1 MCHHLHPERGR
12 MVFML
17 NTTDLR
23 GRALNIAEALP
34 RAEQDITATL
44 DKVTPILEQVRTG
57 GTEALLDLSE
67 KFDGVRPE
75 ALRVPNEVLERSL
88 AELDPAVRRALDALV
103 VRAREVHTAQLPAAS
118 LVSPGPDAR
127 VTNRW
132 VPVERVGLY
141 VPGGQAVYPS
151 SVVMNVIPAQVAG
164 VTQLA
169 IASPPQRDF
178 GGWPHPTVLAAA
190 HLLGVDEVYA
200 VGGAQAVGMFAY
212 GAADGAG
219 EAAVA
224 PVSLITGPGN
234 VYVATAKRA
243 VQGTVGIDSEAGP
256 TEIMVVAD
264 STASA
269 HFIAADLVSQAE
281 HDELA
286 AAVLVTD
293 SPELAQRV
301 SSQVTDQA
309 AAAKHSERI
318 QKSLSGRQSAILLVD
333 SMDVAVQV
341 ANAYGAE
348 HLQIM
353 TSDDDALADRIHN
366 AGAVFLGAYTPVSLG
381 DYCAGSN
388 HVLPTGGA
396 SRYSSGL
403 NVTSFMRSQQVIRYG
418 RDGLAQVAEHV
429 TALAEA
435 EHLPAHGQAVRARYA

>member
-1 MCHHLHPERGR
+1 
-12 MVFML
+12 ML

-219 EAAVA
+219 EATVA

>member
-1 MCHHLHPERGR
+1 
-12 MVFML
+12 
-17 NTTDLR
+17 
-23 GRALNIAEALP
+23 
-34 RAEQDITATL
+34 
-44 DKVTPILEQVRTG
+44 
-57 GTEALLDLSE
+57 LLDLSE

-75 ALRVPNEVLERSL
+75 SLRVPGEVLARAL
-88 AELDPAVRRALDALV
+88 AELDPSVRQALDTLI

-118 LVSPGPDAR
+118 QVSPGPDSQ

-132 VPVERVGLY
+132 VPVQRVGLY

-151 SVVMNVIPAQVAG
+151 SVVMNVVPAQVAG
-164 VTQLA
+164 VAELA

-178 GGWPHPTVLAAA
+178 GGWPHPTILAAA
-190 HLLGVDEVYA
+190 HLLGVEEVYA
-200 VGGAQAVGMFAY
+200 VGGAQAVGMFAF
-212 GAADGAG
+212 GAGDADGNVD
-219 EAAVA
+219 VA

-234 VYVATAKRA
+234 VFVAAAKRA

-256 TEIMVVAD
+256 TEIMVLAD
-264 STASA
+264 NTASA
-269 HFIAADLVSQAE
+269 HLIAADLVSQAE

-293 SPELAQRV
+293 SPELAERV
-301 SSQVTDQA
+301 VTQVSDQA
-309 AAAKHSERI
+309 DAAKHSDRI
-318 QKSLSGRQSAILLVD
+318 RKSLAGRQSAVLLVD
-333 SMDVAVQV
+333 SMDVAVDV

-348 HLQIM
+348 HLEIM

-418 RDGLAQVAEHV
+418 RQGLARVAEHV

-435 EHLPAHGQAVRARYA
+435 EHLPAHGEAVRARYH

>member
-1 MCHHLHPERGR
+1 MDT
-12 MVFML
+12 ML
-17 NTTDLR
+17 RTTDLR
-23 GRALNIAEALP
+23 GREFTLAEALP
-34 RAEQDITATL
+34 RAEQDISATIET
-44 DKVTPILEQVRTG
+44 VTPILDQVRTG
-57 GTEALLDLSE
+57 GTSALLDLCE
-67 KFDGVRPE
+67 RFDGVRPE
-75 ALRVPNEVLERSL
+75 ALRVPADVLDRAL
-88 AELDPAVRRALDALV
+88 RELDPAVRVALETLV
-103 VRAREVHTAQLPAAS
+103 IRAREVHTAQLPAAS
-118 LVSPGPDAR
+118 QVSPGPDAR

-132 VPVERVGLY
+132 VPIQRVGLY

-151 SVVMNVIPAQVAG
+151 SVVMNVVPAQVAG
-164 VTQLA
+164 VPQLA

-178 GGWPHPTVLAAA
+178 GGWPHPTVMAAA
-190 HLLGVDEVYA
+190 QLLGVDEVYA

-212 GAADGAG
+212 GASGADGSIDA
-219 EAAVA
+219 A

-234 VYVATAKRA
+234 VYVASAKRA

-256 TEIMVVAD
+256 TEIMVLAD
-264 STASA
+264 RSASA
-269 HFIAADLVSQAE
+269 HLIAADLVSQAE

-301 SSQVTDQA
+301 TAQVSELA
-309 AAAKHSERI
+309 ATSKHSHRI
-318 QKSLSGRQSAILLVD
+318 RQSLSGRQSAVLLVD
-333 SMDVAVQV
+333 SMEVALDVA
-341 ANAYGAE
+341 NTYGAE

-353 TSDDDALADRIHN
+353 TDDDEALANRIHN
-366 AGAVFLGAYTPVSLG
+366 AGAVFLGPFTPVSLG

-418 RDGLAQVAEHV
+418 RDGLSQVADHV

-435 EHLPAHGQAVRARYA
+435 EDLPAHGEAVRARYL

>member
-1 MCHHLHPERGR
+1 
-12 MVFML
+12 ML
-17 NTTDLR
+17 TTIDLR
-23 GRALNIAEALP
+23 GRALDVADALP

-44 DKVTPILEQVRTG
+44 EKVTPILAQVRTG
-57 GTEALLDLSE
+57 GVEALLDLSQ

-75 ALRVPNEVLERSL
+75 ALRVPPKIL
-88 AELDPAVRRALDALV
+88 ARALTDLDPSVRQALDALIL
-103 VRAREVHTAQLPAAS
+103 RAREVHSAQLPAAS
-118 LVSPGPDAR
+118 QVSPGPDSR

-132 VPVERVGLY
+132 VPVQRVGLY

-151 SVVMNVIPAQVAG
+151 SVVMNVVPAQVAG
-164 VTQLA
+164 VAELA

-178 GGWPHPTVLAAA
+178 GGWPHPTILAAA
-190 HLLGVDEVYA
+190 HLLGVEEVYA
-200 VGGAQAVGMFAY
+200 VGGAQAVGMFAF
-212 GAADGAG
+212 GAG
-219 EAAVA
+219 GNDGNVDVA

-234 VYVATAKRA
+234 VFVAAAKRA

-256 TEIMVVAD
+256 TEIMVLAD
-264 STASA
+264 NTASA
-269 HFIAADLVSQAE
+269 HLIAADLVSQAE

-293 SPELAQRV
+293 SPELAERV
-301 SSQVTDQA
+301 VTQVREQA
-309 AAAKHSERI
+309 DAAKHADRI
-318 QKSLSGRQSAILLVD
+318 RKSLAGRQSAVLIVD
-333 SMDVAVQV
+333 SMDVAVDV

-348 HLQIM
+348 HLEIM
-353 TSDDDALADRIHN
+353 SSDDDALADRIHN

-418 RDGLAQVAEHV
+418 RQGLAQVAEHV
-429 TALAEA
+429 MALAEA
-435 EHLPAHGQAVRARYA
+435 EHLPAHGQAVRARYS